1 MVQRQATDE
10 KRLDAL
16 ARANAVRSARAE
28 LKRDLAAGDVAIER
42 VIAEPPA
49 FAEQAKVFDLL
60 RAVPGFGPWR
70 TTRLLFHCQIPYEK
84 TLRSLSDRQR
94 SVLIAGLHS

>member
-1 MVQRQATDE
+1 MQPQAPDE

-28 LKRDLAAGDVAIER
+28 LKRELAAGDVAIEK
-42 VIAEPPA
+42 VIAHPPE
-49 FAEQAKVFDLL
+49 FAEKARVSDILL
-60 RAVPGFGPWR
+60 AVPGFGPSR
-70 TTRLLFHCQIPYEK
+70 TTRLLVRCQIPYGK

-94 SVLIAGLHS
+94 SVLIAGLLS

>member
-1 MVQRQATDE
+1 MVQRQALDE

-28 LKRDLAAGDVAIER
+28 LKRDLAAGDVAIEK
-42 VIAEPPA
+42 VIAHPPA
-49 FAEQAKVFDLL
+49 FAEQAEVSDLL
-60 RAVPGFGPWR
+60 RAVPGFGPSR
-70 TTRLLFHCQIPYEK
+70 TTRLLLLCEIPYGK